1 MIYDKKQGSLLNYIQ
16 MPLNVITPYGTYLGT
31 RYDNDNAPEY
41 ILSDVRVKTY
51 NVTDLVFSTISKDYI
66 MRNEKPTS
74 EMKDSAIGYGYEIA
88 AVEEKYG
95 YITVSS
101 MRIDITNGYITK
113 GEAKKI
119 LEKQLR
125 NIGNVLEKFITQPLG
140 QPQFDALL
148 VYFFYE
154 GVDTIETSPI
164 IAMINSQLWF
174 RITDE
179 MQTNIKRANGRVDDQ
194 LAKRRIDI
202 AKMWSYVPGYS

>member
-31 RYDNDNAPEY
+31 RYNKDNEPEY
-41 ILSDVRVKTY
+41 ILSDVRVKTFDI
-51 NVTDLVFSTISKDYI
+51 TDLVFSSISKDYI
-66 MRNEKPTS
+66 MRNEKPS
-74 EMKDSAIGYGYEIA
+74 IEIIDGVVGYGYEVAPI
-88 AVEEKYG
+88 EQKYG

-101 MRIDITNGYITK
+101 LRIDITKGYITK

-148 VYFFYE
+148 VHFFYE
-154 GVDTIETSPI
+154 GVETIETSPI
-164 IAMINSQLWF
+164 IEMINEQLWF

-179 MQTNIKRANGRVDDQ
+179 IQTNIKRANGRVDDK

>member
-31 RYDNDNAPEY
+31 RYDDNNSPEY

-51 NVTDLVFSTISKDYI
+51 NVPDLVFSSISKDCI
-66 MRNEKPTS
+66 LRNEKPII
-74 EMKDSAIGYGYEIA
+74 EMTDSTIGYGYEVA

-101 MRIDITNGYITK
+101 LRIDITNGYITK

-119 LEKQLR
+119 LDKQLR

-154 GVDTIETSPI
+154 GADAIQTSSIIE
-164 IAMINSQLWF
+164 MINSQLWF

-179 MQTNIKRANGRVDDQ
+179 IQTNIKRANGRVDDQ

>member
-31 RYDNDNAPEY
+31 RYDKNNEPEY
-41 ILSDVRVKTY
+41 ILSDVRVKTFD
-51 NVTDLVFSTISKDYI
+51 VWDLVFSTLSKDYI
-66 MRNEKPTS
+66 MRNEKPTI
-74 EMKDSAIGYGYEIA
+74 EIKDGVVGYGYEVA
-88 AVEEKYG
+88 PVEEKYG

-101 MRIDITNGYITK
+101 LRIDITNGYITK
-113 GEAKKI
+113 GEANKI

-154 GVDTIETSPI
+154 GVEKIETSPI
-164 IAMINSQLWF
+164 IKMINAELWF

-179 MQTNIKRANGRVDDQ
+179 IQTNIKRANGRVDDK